1 MTFVI
6 RNILKSCV
14 FWLGLSTYI
23 ERTLKLFLSVRSY
36 FLSKSEERADGER
49 SKSRINRLIDA
60 FTDPMT
66 EVYRMYLG
74 VVLPSLIHLNLPLQR
89 VDLLIRILYDLLHD
103 TGAQWLSQSVVPDIV
118 K

>member
-1 MTFVI
+1 
-6 RNILKSCV
+6 
-14 FWLGLSTYI
+14 
-23 ERTLKLFLSVRSY
+23 
-36 FLSKSEERADGER
+36 
-49 SKSRINRLIDA
+49 
-60 FTDPMT
+60 
-66 EVYRMYLG
+66 MYLG